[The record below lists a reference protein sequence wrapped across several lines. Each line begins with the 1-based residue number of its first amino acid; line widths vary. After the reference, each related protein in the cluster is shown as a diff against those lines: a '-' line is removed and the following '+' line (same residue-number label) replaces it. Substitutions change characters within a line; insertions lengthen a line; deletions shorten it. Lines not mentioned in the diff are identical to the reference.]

1 MRSSIR
7 PGAGILSI
15 WVRLLYPYEIQTG
28 DQVAPLEVDPSLR
41 RLYEFTVGAVSALYA
56 RAWLFRPPMKL

>member
-7 PGAGILSI
+7 PGAGIRSI

-28 DQVAPLEVDPSLR
+28 DHVAPLEVEPSLR
-41 RLYEFTVGAVSALYA
+41 RLYEFTVGAVNAL
-56 RAWLFRPPMKL
+56 